1 MNTLVFPL
9 AKKFPQGCKV
19 RRSPSVHATFAVQE
33 KSWARGNEA
42 EKEFRVVAATAKRE
56 RDVKNKR

>member
-1 MNTLVFPL
+1 MHS
-9 AKKFPQGCKV
+9 KF
-19 RRSPSVHATFAVQE
+19 AEQE

-42 EKEFRVVAATAKRE
+42 EKELEFLVAATAKSE

>member
-1 MNTLVFPL
+1 MNTLMFPR
-9 AKKFPQGCKV
+9 AKRFPQGCKV
-19 RRSPSVHATFAVQE
+19 RRSPSVHSTFAEQE

-42 EKEFRVVAATAKRE
+42 EKQFRVVAATAKRE

>member
-1 MNTLVFPL
+1 MFPP
-9 AKKFPQGCKV
+9 AKRFPQRCKV
-19 RRSPSVHATFAVQE
+19 PRSPSAHSEFAEQE

-42 EKEFRVVAATAKRE
+42 EKDFEFLAAATAKRE